1 VVARRYADP
10 VISGPTNF
18 DAPSPRLARLRSAL
32 RARWT
37 SIIVP
42 VAAFVALLAWVFAS
56 PIGAGPDDDYH
67 LVSTWCAGPV
77 TSEACIEGPRGGD
90 YHLVPQA
97 LADIACFAG
106 HSEVSAGCQQDAI
119 DWNVDVVVESD
130 RGNFSMAYPPVYYAV
145 NGLFAGSDVQI
156 SALLMRV
163 FTVML
168 FLGILVVL
176 HRLLPGHL
184 RPALVWGWLVSTVP
198 LGLFLIGSNNP
209 SAWAMIGVGASWIAL
224 LGYFETSG
232 RRRIGLGIVF
242 ALSVILA
249 AGSRGDAALYAGL
262 GIVLVFGYAFRARR
276 EFFRAAILPAVMG
289 LIALGFFLTSRQS
302 GSGVSGFSSPG
313 ASGGVPPEV
322 IVPELTGFA
331 QLFYNVLNA
340 PFIWVG
346 SFGEWGLGW
355 LDTSMPAVV
364 PLAVTAAF
372 VGAAFAGVRRM
383 TGRKAVI
390 VVLVFGMLWALP
402 VYVLQQSGNVV
413 LEAVQPRYL
422 LPLVVML
429 AGMVLL
435 APPGRTLG
443 MTASQRYLIAT
454 ALTGA
459 HLIALHMN
467 IRRYVTGVDGAGFNL
482 DAGAEWWW
490 TLPAS
495 PMAVWVIGSIAYGV
509 VAFMV
514 ARPGG
519 VADIVP
525 SERGR
530 AERESATRT
539 AP

>member
-1 VVARRYADP
+1 MRGPSNPDAR
-10 VISGPTNF
+10 S
-18 DAPSPRLARLRSAL
+18 SRLARLRSTL

-37 SIIVP
+37 SILVP

-77 TSEACIEGPRGGD
+77 TSETCVEAPRGGD

-106 HSEVSAGCQQDAI
+106 HSEVSAGCQDDAI
-119 DWNVDVVVESD
+119 DWSLDVVVESD
-130 RGNFSMAYPPVYYAV
+130 RGNFSNAYPPVYYAV
-145 NGLFAGSDVQI
+145 NGLFASSDVQT

-163 FTVML
+163 FTVVL
-168 FLGILVVL
+168 FMAILVVL
-176 HRLLPGHL
+176 HRLLPRHL

-232 RRRIGLGIVF
+232 RRRVGLGIVF

-262 GIVLVFGYAFRARR
+262 GLVLVFGYAFRPRR
-276 EFFRAAILPAVMG
+276 EFLLAAILPAVLG

-302 GSGVSGFSSPG
+302 GSGISGFSSPG
-313 ASGGVPPEV
+313 ASGGIPPEV
-322 IVPELTGFA
+322 VVPELTGVA
-331 QLFYNVLNA
+331 QLLYNVLNA

-372 VGAAFAGVRRM
+372 VGAAFVGVRRM
-383 TGRKAVI
+383 TGRKAI
-390 VVLVFGMLWALP
+390 IVLVVFAVLWALP
-402 VYVLQQSGNVV
+402 VYVLQQSGSVV

-429 AGMVLL
+429 AGMLLL
-435 APPGRTLG
+435 ASPGRALG
-443 MTASQRYLIAT
+443 MTTPQRYLIAT

-459 HLIALHMN
+459 HFIALHMN

-490 TLPAS
+490 TLPLS
-495 PMAVWVIGSIAYGV
+495 PLAVWLIGSIAYGT
-509 VAFMV
+509 VAFLV

-519 VADIVP
+519 VADD
-525 SERGR
+525 GR
-530 AERESATRT
+530 PVRAQVEAGSGTVTGR
-539 AP
+539 